1 MEMKNAI
8 REIINISSVMFKMG
22 FLGVYHG
29 SISAKMENNK
39 FIINKKE
46 TIFDRLGES
55 DLILLYDKKDYR
67 WNEASDDSDIHQNI
81 YKNIPD
87 ARYIIY
93 AMPPFTISYSLSHDF
108 IMPKD
113 YQGYKNFTK
122 IKIYDPRQ
130 FDDWS
135 ERAPYEIYKA
145 FNQNS
150 SNIAVIKGYG
160 VYAYGRNTYDIAKN
174 IALLEN
180 SSKVLFFEKM
190 ANK

>member
-8 REIINISSVMFKMG
+8 WEIINISSVMFKMG

-46 TIFDRLGES
+46 AIFDRLGEN

-67 WNEASDDSDIHQNI
+67 WNEASDDGYIHQNI

-93 AMPPFTISYSLSHDF
+93 AMPPFAISYSLSHDF

-150 SNIAVIKGYG
+150 SNIAIIKGYG

-180 SSKVLFFEKM
+180 SCKMLFFEKM
-190 ANK
+190 VNK

>member
-1 MEMKNAI
+1 
-8 REIINISSVMFKMG
+8 
-22 FLGVYHG
+22 
-29 SISAKMENNK
+29 
-39 FIINKKE
+39 
-46 TIFDRLGES
+46 
-55 DLILLYDKKDYR
+55 
-67 WNEASDDSDIHQNI
+67 
-81 YKNIPD
+81 
-87 ARYIIY
+87 
-93 AMPPFTISYSLSHDF
+93 
-108 IMPKD
+108 MPKD

-135 ERAPYEIYKA
+135 ERAPYEIYKV
-145 FNQNS
+145 FIQNS